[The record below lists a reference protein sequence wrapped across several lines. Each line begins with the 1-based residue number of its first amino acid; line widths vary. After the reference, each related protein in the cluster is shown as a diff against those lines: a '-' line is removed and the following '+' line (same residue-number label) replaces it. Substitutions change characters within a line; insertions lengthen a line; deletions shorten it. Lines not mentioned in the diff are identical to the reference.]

1 MAQPTLHATTHC
13 ICLHRYY
20 MAVWQRTG
28 GMNEHKVLN
37 ALPPVLSREVREHR
51 YGRLIASVKIFQM
64 TEQALPN
71 SLRVSVD
78 CIKRE

>member
-1 MAQPTLHATTHC
+1 
-13 ICLHRYY
+13 

-78 CIKRE
+78 CIKRDLTKVKLY